1 MDWPFIYLASASPRR
16 HQILKQMGVAH
27 QVLQVPS
34 PEGEDEPQL
43 PGETP
48 EHYVER
54 TAREKA
60 QRAVAWLTTQGARYP
75 SAPVLGADTTVI
87 LDGKILG
94 KPESAEHAAHMLR
107 QLSGA
112 THQVR
117 TAVVLAQGSR
127 LLEKISVSHV
137 TFDRLSDS
145 DIAYYCAS
153 QEPMGKAGAY
163 GIQGLAGMFV
173 TELQGSYTGVM
184 GLPMWETGQLLKAW
198 QPA

>member
-1 MDWPFIYLASASPRR
+1 MNWPFIYLASASPRR

-43 PGETP
+43 PGEAP

-60 QRAVAWLTTQGARYP
+60 QRAVLWLAEQTDHYP
-75 SAPVLGADTTVI
+75 AAPILGADTTVI
-87 LDGKILG
+87 LNGRILG
-94 KPESAEHAAHMLR
+94 KPESAEHAALMLQ

-127 LLEKISVSHV
+127 LLQQTSVSHV
-137 TFDRLSDS
+137 TFDALSEA
-145 DIAYYCAS
+145 DIAQYCAS
-153 QEPMGKAGAY
+153 HEPMGKAGAY

-173 TELQGSYTGVM
+173 KELRGSYTGVM
-184 GLPMWETGQLLKAW
+184 GLPMWETAQLLKAW
-198 QPA
+198 QQT